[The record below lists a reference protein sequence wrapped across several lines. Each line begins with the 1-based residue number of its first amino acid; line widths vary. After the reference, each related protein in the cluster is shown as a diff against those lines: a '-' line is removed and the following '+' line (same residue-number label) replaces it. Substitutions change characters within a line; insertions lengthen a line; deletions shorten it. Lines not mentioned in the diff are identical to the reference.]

1 MREWE
6 RINPKLDFKIQVT
19 TLPLTMNSLSSL
31 SPAQL
36 RQAADI
42 QERIQSLQ
50 AKLNRLLG
58 EATLARAAYA
68 PGRRKMS
75 AAGRA
80 RIAAAAR
87 ARWARLRKTRGGGK
101 PSGKPKRKMSAAG
114 RARLSA
120 LARARWQKVKAAGKK
135 RL

>member
-1 MREWE
+1 
-6 RINPKLDFKIQVT
+6 
-19 TLPLTMNSLSSL
+19 MNSITSL

-36 RQAADI
+36 RHAADI

-50 AKLNRLLG
+50 ADLNRLLG
-58 EATLARAAYA
+58 GTAPVSVAYA
-68 PGRRKMS
+68 AGRRKIS

-87 ARWARLRKTRGGGK
+87 ARWARLRATRGGAK
-101 PSGKPKRKMSAAG
+101 PPAQPKRKISSAG

-120 LARARWQKVKAAGKK
+120 LAKARWQKVKAAGKK